1 MNKRAKTKAHTRA
14 KLTLASRSQ
23 RGSDRTGA
31 GVHGF
36 LTWAPRQIRFVLFY
50 IYAYLSKKLKGK
62 VPPTPK
68 G

>member
-14 KLTLASRSQ
+14 ELTLASRSQ

-36 LTWAPRQIRFVLFY
+36 LTWAPRQIRFG
-50 IYAYLSKKLKGK
+50 KLIKLN
-62 VPPTPK
+62 T
-68 G
+68 